1 MKLFRKK
8 QEPACRYC
16 SYALAVNEKNITCTK
31 RKKYMEPDDRC
42 FRFRYDPLKRTPSK
56 AKAVDF
62 SKYEEYDYSL

>member
-16 SYALAVNEKNITCTK
+16 AHALSVTDEKIVCGK
-31 RKKYMEPDDRC
+31 RKKYRLPEDKC
-42 FRFRYDPLKRTPSK
+42 FRFRYDPLKRVPLK

-62 SKYEEYDYSL
+62 SKYEEYDFSL